1 MAPPDPILG
10 TNVAFQKDTS
20 NDKIHLGVGAYRD
33 SNGKPYV
40 FNIVKKI
47 ESSMHD
53 KTLNHVFIDL
63 LRNICLLMDFQ
74 IWSREPEI
82 LSLDREV
89 RLLRTVEL
97 LVLKL
102 YQELELLVLEWRL
115 SASFCPE
122 LFMSQSQPGQ
132 TIMELSKK

>member
-1 MAPPDPILG
+1 MAPADPILG

-40 FNIVKKI
+40 FDIVKKI

-53 KTLNHVFIDL
+53 KTLNHVLIDL
-63 LRNICLLMDFQ
+63 FRNICLLMDFL

-82 LSLDREV
+82 LSLDKEV
-89 RLLRTVEL
+89 RLLRTVES
-97 LVLKL
+97 LVLRL
-102 YQELELLVLEWRL
+102 YQALEL
-115 SASFCPE
+115 
-122 LFMSQSQPGQ
+122 
-132 TIMELSKK
+132 